1 MNIVNKFILLSRH
14 FYTSRYSRWSFQELR
29 STMTISVKRTVMKYL
44 KSVDLITQQQRLISI
59 AFDKVKLLK
68 RSLQIYNDDCHSD

>member
-1 MNIVNKFILLSRH
+1 
-14 FYTSRYSRWSFQELR
+14 
-29 STMTISVKRTVMKYL
+29 MTISVKRTVMKYL

-68 RSLQIYNDDCHSD
+68 RSLQIYN